1 MKRETLQNI
10 FLAPLGLTLRSVA
23 HLPLRVLFILSDLLY
38 LLVYH
43 VVRYR
48 RHMVRKNLQNSF
60 PHESE
65 HYRRRIER
73 RFYRHFCDYFF
84 ETIKLLHISD
94 RQMRRRMQFVD
105 AELLESALN
114 SGRSVIM
121 MLGHYGNWEY
131 ISSISLWVDTPNARL
146 GQIYRP
152 LKNKWF
158 DRLFLEIRSRFGLTC
173 IPKANTLRDLLSV
186 RASGRQSGTGFIADQ
201 TPSPAN
207 IHHWITFLNQDTPVL
222 TGGETIAKKLDMA
235 VMYFDVEKIK
245 RGYYRAT
252 IKKIELDPRSCPDFE
267 ITDRYMALMEETIRR
282 APEYWLWTHNRWK
295 HRHL

>member
-10 FLAPLGLTLRSVA
+10 FLAPLGLTLRAVA

-48 RHMVRKNLQNSF
+48 RHIVRKNLQNSF

-105 AELLESALN
+105 AELLESVLN

-252 IKKIELDPRSCPDFE
+252 IKNIELDPRSCLDFE
-267 ITDRYMALMEETIRR
+267 ITHRYIAPME
-282 APEYWLWTHNRWK
+282 
-295 HRHL
+295 